1 MNGNAN
7 AGTAGRSNSVAW
19 ILAALVAAGLVVRLL
34 LVPNEGFSTD
44 ISTFQY
50 WAISLA
56 EKGFG
61 HFYDSGSFAD
71 YPPGYFY
78 ILGALGHVWEAFF
91 KQSDSGHYAV
101 LKLLV
106 KLPGIVADL
115 CVGLLSYAIVRR
127 FASST
132 WALGAAALYLLNPAV
147 IYNSAAWGQVDSV
160 AAGLAL
166 LAIYL
171 LLRSDDEA
179 PARISWY
186 VVLAWVAIAYSLLI
200 KPQAAVVV
208 PIMLAFA
215 FVDPARRRSRLIAT
229 GIGVVAGLILAV
241 ILVEPFHPGN
251 PVEALSW
258 LLGRYE
264 YGSSVYPYNTVNAF
278 NLWAVRGPFWQAD
291 TTPISIFGGI
301 SLGPQYLWGLL
312 LLVAALGLVLWRY
325 IQLKTPRALLE
336 SCAIS
341 TLAFFV
347 LSTRMHERYSF
358 DGLVFTI
365 VCLPFAARYLWGA
378 VALTVV
384 LFANLQYSLQY
395 LNVMQNHVA
404 GAATRKTF
412 GA

>member
-1 MNGNAN
+1 M
-7 AGTAGRSNSVAW
+7 VA
-19 ILAALVAAGLVVRLL
+19 
-34 LVPNEGFSTD
+34 S
-44 ISTFQY
+44 
-50 WAISLA
+50 
-56 EKGFG
+56 
-61 HFYDSGSFAD
+61 
-71 YPPGYFY
+71 
-78 ILGALGHVWEAFF
+78 
-91 KQSDSGHYAV
+91 
-101 LKLLV
+101 
-106 KLPGIVADL
+106 
-115 CVGLLSYAIVRR
+115 
-127 FASST
+127 
-132 WALGAAALYLLNPAV
+132 
-147 IYNSAAWGQVDSV
+147 
-160 AAGLAL
+160 
-166 LAIYL
+166 
-171 LLRSDDEA
+171 
-179 PARISWY
+179 
-186 VVLAWVAIAYSLLI
+186 
-200 KPQAAVVV
+200 
-208 PIMLAFA
+208 
-215 FVDPARRRSRLIAT
+215 
-229 GIGVVAGLILAV
+229 LILAV

-404 GAATRKTF
+404 GADAQNLWGVGSTIFLALVAVGTFFCARLSVLGWRSAGGRAAIARARDAARGRRRGTATESSSPPLVRP
-412 GA
+412 